1 LLNFNDDSNAYI
13 SNVGLFL
20 DTSIWDIKKYI
31 SKWLII
37 MYGIGLDVVTL
48 HCDADPHCFI
58 MARKEHPPYHV
69 SEQRPTDE

>member
-1 LLNFNDDSNAYI
+1 MMI
-13 SNVGLFL
+13 QMH
-20 DTSIWDIKKYI
+20 TSQMLVYFWILPFGILKKYI